1 MALWT
6 LEFAPTWM
14 RGSRSCL
21 LLSLLPLI
29 SACAEVPLQEAGSL
43 SSYKRLQPAE
53 DSEFSGRK
61 SRVHVDKAAVLAA
74 KTVLIVPTSFSAAA
88 ASARLS
94 PPDRRLV
101 ANAVDRSVCIA
112 LSDRFHI
119 VLPPQTADLTVH
131 VTIANIV
138 PTDET
143 AAAATTVLDISKT
156 VLTTTGVVETS
167 VPIPSVRVP
176 IGLGG
181 IALEAE
187 AVGPSGRQTAAMLW
201 AKGARALFGN
211 TTRVSPVGDAYEL
224 ASSFGDDFS
233 ELLVTGEDPFSFKL
247 PSLPYMH
254 RLTSKFGGAPKEA
267 ACDAFGR
274 KGVTDMVAGKF
285 GFPPEWTDDGARAD
299 QPVHLAKS
307 SGEPPAERSPLK

>member
-1 MALWT
+1 MALRT
-6 LEFAPTWM
+6 LKFGPTRM
-14 RGSRSCL
+14 RGIRSCL
-21 LLSLLPLI
+21 LLSLLPLV
-29 SACAEVPLQEAGSL
+29 SACAAVPLQEAGSL
-43 SSYKRLQPAE
+43 SSYERLQPA
-53 DSEFSGRK
+53 DSKFNGRK
-61 SRVHVDKAAVLAA
+61 SRVHVDKDAVLAA

-88 ASARLS
+88 TSARLS
-94 PPDRRLV
+94 PRDRRLV
-101 ANAVDRSVCIA
+101 ANAVDRSVCIG

-138 PTDET
+138 PTDE
-143 AAAATTVLDISKT
+143 AAAATTTVLDVSKT
-156 VLTTTGVVETS
+156 VLTSTGVVETS

-187 AVGPSGRQTAAMLW
+187 AVGPNGRQTAAMLW

-224 ASSFGDDFS
+224 ASSFADDFS
-233 ELLVTGEDPFSFKL
+233 ELLVTGDDPFRFKW

-254 RLTSKFGGAPKEA
+254 RLKSKFGGAPKEG

-274 KGVTDMVAGKF
+274 TGVTDMVAGKF

-299 QPVHLAKS
+299 QPAHTAKLS
-307 SGEPPAERSPLK
+307 SDSPAYGSRSR